1 MPFWT
6 LRRKVVAT
14 VTLMIALT
22 FGWAAVVVAVARAGA
37 HDEARSSDA
46 IAVLGAAQYNGRP
59 SPVFRARLDH
69 AAALY
74 QRGLAPVVLVTGG
87 VGSGDTLSE
96 SDVGR
101 RYLLKAGLPDGAVV
115 GLPAGASTSASLDG
129 VAHWFSG
136 KESRRVLLVSDG
148 FHMLRL
154 RIIATRL
161 GLLPFTSPAPN
172 SPIRSNP
179 RRNAAYFLAE
189 GLKSPSPWSST
200 AEGAHAAPEPAG
212 LYPAGPAGRPRPGA
226 DSRR

>member
-6 LRRKVVAT
+6 LRRKLVAAM
-14 VTLMIALT
+14 VLLAALT
-22 FGWAAVVVAVARAGA
+22 FGWAAVVVAVALAGA
-37 HDEARSSDA
+37 HDQATTADA

-87 VGSGDTLSE
+87 VGSGDTVSE

-115 GLPAGASTSASLDG
+115 GLPAAASTSASLES

-136 KESRRVLLVSDG
+136 KENRRVLLVSDG

-161 GLLPFTSPAPN
+161 GLLPFTTSSPRG
-172 SPIRSNP
+172 S
-179 RRNAAYFLAE
+179 
-189 GLKSPSPWSST
+189 KSPSPGSST
-200 AEGAHAAPEPAG
+200 AEDAYAARKPPG
-212 LYPAGPAGRPRPGA
+212 L
-226 DSRR
+226 

>member
-6 LRRKVVAT
+6 LRRRVAAAGA
-14 VTLMIALT
+14 VILLLAL
-22 FGWAAVVVAVARAGA
+22 GWASIVVAVALAGA
-37 HDEARSSDA
+37 HDEATTADA

-87 VGSGDTLSE
+87 VGVGDTVSE
-96 SDVGR
+96 SEVGR
-101 RYLLKAGLPDGAVV
+101 RYLTKAGLPENAVIA
-115 GLPAGASTSASLDG
+115 LAAGSSTAAAMTS
-129 VAHWFSG
+129 VAHWLG
-136 KESRRVLLVSDG
+136 ARDSRRVLLVSDG

-154 RIIATRL
+154 RILATRQ
-161 GLLPFTSPAPN
+161 GLLPFTSPAPG

-189 GLKSPSPWSST
+189 GFKVPITWVFN
-200 AEGAHAAPEPAG
+200 
-212 LYPAGPAGRPRPGA
+212 R
-226 DSRR
+226 

>member
-6 LRRKVVAT
+6 MRRRFVAETVVS
-14 VTLMIALT
+14 VLLLIS
-22 FGWAAVVVAVARAGA
+22 WAAVVITVAVTAAR
-37 HDEARSSDA
+37 DEARSADA

-87 VGSGDTLSE
+87 VGSGDTVSE
-96 SDVGR
+96 SEVGR

-115 GLPAGASTSASLDG
+115 GLPAAASTSASLAG
-129 VAHWFSG
+129 VAEWFSG
-136 KESRRVLLVSDG
+136 KDNRRVLFVSDG

-154 RIIATRL
+154 RIIANRL
-161 GLLPFTSPAPN
+161 GLQPFTSPAPN

-189 GLKSPSPWSST
+189 GFKVPVTWVFN
-200 AEGAHAAPEPAG
+200 
-212 LYPAGPAGRPRPGA
+212 R
-226 DSRR
+226 